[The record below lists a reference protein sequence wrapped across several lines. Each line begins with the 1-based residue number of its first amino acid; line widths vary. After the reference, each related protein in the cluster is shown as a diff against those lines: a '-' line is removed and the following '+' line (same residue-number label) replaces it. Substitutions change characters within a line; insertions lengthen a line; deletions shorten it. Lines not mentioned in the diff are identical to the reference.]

1 MAFLGFDLSL
11 SVGTSLAGRYS
22 VGRVLGQGGFGIT
35 YLGAD
40 KLLGRPVA
48 IKELVPEGSIR
59 NNTQLIPPSS
69 LRTTWR
75 EMCQRF
81 LEEARTLARF
91 DNPSIVK
98 VFDVLEE
105 NGTIYLVMERLEG
118 CTLGDE
124 IEKQGA
130 LNPKTVESIALKLCE
145 ALDIVHRAGLLHR
158 DLKPENVFLTID
170 GRAVLIDFGSAR
182 GFRDNKTAQ
191 YTRLVTPGYAPLEQ
205 YAETSNLGP
214 YTDLYALGAT
224 LYHMLT
230 GKRPPSA
237 TDRVLGSQLEWSTMI
252 SSGSSPIRDTVEKAM
267 QIKIADRPINVD
279 EMVNLLVGKIPAVTP
294 MPSMKPVS
302 PAPTHNSIQA
312 RKEAIRLLTSDIG
325 VRLSQAES
333 LATDTRVLEVLAND
347 KSVDVRILVAKNPN
361 TPIAILQ
368 LLLKDEKTIVTQS
381 IGLNTNVTDE
391 FLNMLL
397 NSRSTVAL
405 KPFAENKL
413 TPVKALRL
421 LFQRDS
427 WFTACLAR
435 NPSCPPDILDNIV
448 LRWGGRMHN
457 DPSQVET
464 LISVAAHLNTQPS
477 TLDLLAEIPSNGVV
491 LNVARNPNTM
501 EHTLEKL
508 TKHVA
513 LNVRIYAT
521 ANLASRN

>member
-40 KLLGRPVA
+40 KLLGRSVA

-59 NNTQLIPPSS
+59 NNTQLVPPSS

-124 IEKQGA
+124 IERQGA

-182 GFRDNKTAQ
+182 GFQDNKTAQ

-214 YTDLYALGAT
+214 YTDVYALGAT

-230 GKRPPSA
+230 GKRPPSV
-237 TDRVLGSQLEWSTMI
+237 TDRVLGTQLEWSTMI
-252 SSGSSPIRDTVEKAM
+252 FSGASPIRDTVEKAM
-267 QIKIADRPINVD
+267 QIKIAARPINVD
-279 EMVNLLVGKIPAVTP
+279 EMVNLLTRKIAAVTP
-294 MPSMKPVS
+294 MPSMKSVS
-302 PAPTHNSIQA
+302 PALTNNSTQDSTQA
-312 RKEAIRLLTSDIG
+312 RKEAIRISKSDIT
-325 VRLSQAES
+325 VRLSHADS
-333 LATDTRVLEVLAND
+333 LATHFRVLEVLAND
-347 KSVDVRILVAKNPN
+347 ISVDVRILVAKNPN
-361 TPIAILQ
+361 TSIVTRQ
-368 LLLKDEKTIVTQS
+368 LLLKDEKKIVAQS
-381 IGLNTNVTDE
+381 VLTNLNVTGIFVE
-391 FLNMLL
+391 MIL
-397 NSRSTVAL
+397 SSQSAVAL
-405 KPFAENKL
+405 LKNNDIPISS
-413 TPVKALRL
+413 LRL
-421 LFQRDS
+421 LSHKNSRV
-427 WFTACLAR
+427 LAIIAQ
-435 NPSCPPDILDNIV
+435 NPMCPTDILDDFV
-448 LRWGGRMHN
+448 LQGQWNETSEQRRIK
-457 DPSQVET
+457 T
-464 LISVAAHLNTQPS
+464 LIDVAGHLNTSEQ
-477 TLDLLAEIPSNGVV
+477 I
-491 LNVARNPNTM
+491 
-501 EHTLEKL
+501 LEKL
-508 TKHVA
+508 SKHGDA
-513 LNVRIYAT
+513 DVRKNAT